1 LQLVIDTD
9 TDKLE
14 TVVATLSVAYGRDVS
29 VAARGRTA
37 RRTASASAS
46 AGRGRRRRQS
56 GPTSAQVREWAASS
70 GIAVS
75 PRGRISTEVWDK
87 YRAAN

>member
-37 RRTASASAS
+37 RRTASAS